1 MNTHWASVAPVVL
14 DVGTPSR
21 AKAWIFLFRRRYM
34 ILGVFLALFTAATA
48 LIYLVPQTYTAKS
61 SLLVERTRSP
71 IMRTDYSPGLEM
83 NEVMNTARGIA
94 SSRSVIS
101 AAVDSLKLTER
112 PPSNTLFASL
122 LRGVDAI
129 LRTLGLVPE
138 VNPRDRWIESVTKW
152 LTVTPVVNS
161 NILTISISH
170 DDPQL
175 AADLVNEITNQYIK
189 QHLKIYSTRGLAEF
203 YRDQKDL
210 AEKEYHAA
218 RQRIIDFKKNASL
231 YAISASRDEYARE
244 LSTLRGQLLTSTN
257 DLNRLTRR
265 YDAQHPEVVVL
276 RDTISAVEARVQET
290 EAKLQRLER
299 DEATLTDMELQL
311 DTRRKTYIDYSN
323 KYSEAAIS
331 EHADPDVVNV
341 RQVEQ
346 AVVPPQPWIAR
357 LFLIIGAMIASL
369 AIAIGVGLLRDYF
382 DDRPTGPENVESA
395 LGVPV
400 LGWLERLPATKLRS
414 IYVESDIRRIE

>member
-1 MNTHWASVAPVVL
+1 MNTHWTSVAPVVI
-14 DVGTPSR
+14 DPS
-21 AKAWIFLFRRRYM
+21 APSQSKAWMFLFRRRYV
-34 ILGVFLALFTAATA
+34 ILGVFVFLFATTTA
-48 LIYLVPQTYTAKS
+48 LLYLIPESYTAKS

-94 SSRSVIS
+94 SSRSVM
-101 AAVDSLKLTER
+101 AATVDALRLTER
-112 PPSNTLFASL
+112 PPSDTPFARL
-122 LRGVDAI
+122 IETVNNVLMA
-129 LRTLGLVPE
+129 LGLVPE
-138 VNPRDRWIESVTKW
+138 ISARDRWIESLMRWV
-152 LTVTPVVNS
+152 VVNPVVNS
-161 NILTISISH
+161 NILTITVSH

-175 AADLVNEITNQYIK
+175 AAELVNEITAQYIR

-203 YRDQKDL
+203 YRGQQAI
-210 AEKEYHAA
+210 AEKEYHIA
-218 RQRIIDFKKNASL
+218 RQKIIDFKKDASL
-231 YAISASRDEYARE
+231 YAIAASRDEYARE

-257 DLNRLTRR
+257 DLNRLARR

-276 RDTISAVEARVQET
+276 RDTIAAVKTRVQET

-311 DTRRKTYIDYSN
+311 ETRRKTYVDYSN
-323 KYSEAAIS
+323 KYNEAAIN
-331 EHADPDVVNV
+331 EQADQDVVNV

-357 LFLIIGAMIASL
+357 LFLILGAMIASL
-369 AIAIGVGLLRDYF
+369 FVALGIGLLRDYF
-382 DDRPTGPENVESA
+382 DDHPTGPESVENA

-400 LGWLERLPATKLRS
+400 LGWLERLPASNLKA
-414 IYVESDIRRIE
+414 IYRTGDMRRNG